1 MATEIV
7 FFDIDDTLCRFG
19 QLHELSRAALQR
31 LHAAGVKMAIATGR
45 SMAMLPPDIRDLI
58 DAGMMEA
65 LVSANGQYNVLQ
77 GEVISHYP
85 LPGEDV
91 AALIAICR
99 EYGVAYQQLSRDHIA
114 WSSVQPSYEHMR
126 KIFPCCVVDGE
137 YYRRHTIYQL
147 SVFLPESEEYP
158 AMVDA
163 FAALGYHMA
172 RWHRGG
178 ADLVPQSGSKARGIA
193 DVCRALGVEMRH
205 TMAFG
210 DGLNDL
216 EMLQAVGIGVAMG
229 DGWPQL
235 REVADYVTGSI
246 EEDGIA
252 QALRHFAVLRDG
264 EG

>member
-1 MATEIV
+1 MATELI

-19 QLHELSRAALQR
+19 QLHALSRKTLQR
-31 LHAAGVKMAIATGR
+31 LHAAGIKMAIATGR
-45 SMAMLPPDIRDLI
+45 SMMMLPPDIRALV
-58 DAGMMEA
+58 DAGMLEA

-77 GEVISHYP
+77 DEVVSHYP
-85 LPGEDV
+85 LSGDDV

-99 EYGVAYQQLSRDHIA
+99 DYGIAYQQLSAHHIA
-114 WSSVQPSYEHMR
+114 WSQEQPNYEHMR
-126 KIFPCCVVDGE
+126 KIFPCCVVDAD

-147 SVFLPESEEYP
+147 SVFLPEDEEYP
-158 AMVDA
+158 SLVDA
-163 FAALGYHMA
+163 FAAQGYHVA

-178 ADLVPQSGSKARGIA
+178 ADLVPHAGSKARGIA
-193 DVCRALGVEMRH
+193 DVCQALGVDIRN

-246 EEDGIA
+246 EEDGVA
-252 QALRHFAVLRDG
+252 KALQHFGVLA